1 MWYRGEEDERCVI
14 GDWWDD
20 VEFGRD
26 GSALVEQ
33 RRRPQPR
40 FRRHFDEV
48 RLVRDGTPVERVH
61 PHARLLNGRQRGDVE
76 AGHRRLRYAAVL
88 DAVGRRQVDVAHQ
101 RVQVP
106 AVKVNGQHRVPAQRR
121 VHVERSV
128 HPPVRRSTKF
138 LFVHLHWHQPKIKS
152 NQSVTVFTHRWRC
165 YTKTANRSSISF
177 QVLWCK
183 YLSLISHSNV
193 N

>member
-48 RLVRDGTPVERVH
+48 RLVRDGTPVEWVH
-61 PHARLLNGRQRGDVE
+61 PHSSLKPRKIKLKENLFFFGFIGRKMVKKCQNVGFSSKNVSVFRWKDCTNHLLLNAMNEVSILMPHSSLKPRKMLKEKFFFGF
-76 AGHRRLRYAAVL
+76 HRAE
-88 DAVGRRQVDVAHQ
+88 
-101 RVQVP
+101 
-106 AVKVNGQHRVPAQRR
+106 K
-121 VHVERSV
+121 
-128 HPPVRRSTKF
+128 
-138 LFVHLHWHQPKIKS
+138 W
-152 NQSVTVFTHRWRC
+152 
-165 YTKTANRSSISF
+165 
-177 QVLWCK
+177 
-183 YLSLISHSNV
+183 
-193 N
+193 

>member
-48 RLVRDGTPVERVH
+48 RLVRDGTPVE
-61 PHARLLNGRQRGDVE
+61 
-76 AGHRRLRYAAVL
+76 
-88 DAVGRRQVDVAHQ
+88 
-101 RVQVP
+101 
-106 AVKVNGQHRVPAQRR
+106 
-121 VHVERSV
+121 
-128 HPPVRRSTKF
+128 
-138 LFVHLHWHQPKIKS
+138 
-152 NQSVTVFTHRWRC
+152 
-165 YTKTANRSSISF
+165 
-177 QVLWCK
+177 
-183 YLSLISHSNV
+183 
-193 N
+193 